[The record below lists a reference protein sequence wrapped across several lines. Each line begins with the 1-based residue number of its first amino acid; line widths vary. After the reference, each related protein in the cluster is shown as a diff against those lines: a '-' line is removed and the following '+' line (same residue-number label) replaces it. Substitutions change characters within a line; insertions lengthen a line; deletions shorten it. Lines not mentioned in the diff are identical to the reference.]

1 MLMGVYVHFFHFIL
15 GVLPCHFCKIAADH
29 LLSIEAQ
36 NVTKIRDT
44 LESVKLA
51 VSEGSLLWRLFSCT
65 GDGRVITTC

>member
-51 VSEGSLLWRLFSCT
+51 VSEGASF
-65 GDGRVITTC
+65 GDYFPVLGMVKENY